1 MRFPPVS
8 MIDFDTTRPVTV
20 LGSEN
25 CSESGSMLARSVGD
39 AGCGDALTL
48 GVVLWVTV
56 GVGVVSTG
64 LGVGVGVVAGACVV
78 GDAHSVTTT
87 LGAASCVA

>member
-25 CSESGSMLARSVGD
+25 CSESGSMVARSVGD
-39 AGCGDALTL
+39 AGCGD
-48 GVVLWVTV
+48 VLTV
-56 GVGVVSTG
+56 GVAACVVGAALVVSTG

-87 LGAASCVA
+87 LGAASCVT